1 MDEQHL
7 LSTFKRGMYLVVDV
21 PGGDVEYE
29 EWSADDGDEYP
40 YRVQG
45 NHVEGRSTSE
55 TRLY

>member
-1 MDEQHL
+1 MDEQYL

-40 YRVQG
+40 YWV
-45 NHVEGRSTSE
+45 
-55 TRLY
+55 